1 LGSNDLLAPW
11 SCSLYIWNIIILHIT
26 MKATKKEIN
35 MPVDIELQRRIV
47 KYLCWGIP
55 QLVFWGILF
64 INFLF
69 YVIRGN

>member
-1 LGSNDLLAPW
+1 
-11 SCSLYIWNIIILHIT
+11 

-55 QLVFWGILF
+55 QLIFWGILF